1 MKSKWYTTI
10 LNYYLANLWSKEQ
23 VIAVT
28 GKALTAEEVEE
39 ILATKK

>member
-10 LNYYLANLWSKEQ
+10 RKYYLASLWTREQ

-39 ILATKK
+39 ILASKK